1 MTLHRVLLLVHRWA
15 GLVLTL
21 YVCVIG
27 VTGAALVFRPELQ
40 KATFNRYF
48 DVQRPP
54 GTPDIAVAELISRL
68 QTAYPRYQLAGID
81 YPTARRGTYLS
92 YLINGASLVS
102 AFSDPVSGEVIGEL
116 PKTSWITRLQN
127 LHFNL
132 LAGPRGRTVN
142 GIGAASLI
150 VLFLTGLVIWW
161 PGVARWTRFNW
172 ELHRSVGVWLF
183 ALLMLWAV
191 TGVEFAFPRQFRRVV
206 NAVAP
211 LTTAQAP
218 QSTVRA
224 GAALGA
230 NDVPALIARATQL
243 VPGAKMGRIV
253 MPSTVK
259 APIQV
264 LLAYRDHGDFDTSD
278 EVLLYFDRYSGM
290 LIERRDAALQTMTA
304 GDTIMKWIGPIHLG
318 SFGGSGVKLLWSVLA
333 LSFPLLAVTGVII
346 WWRRAIS

>member
-1 MTLHRVLLLVHRWA
+1 MLRRILFLAHRWA
-15 GLVLTL
+15 GLLLTL
-21 YVCVIG
+21 YVCLIG
-27 VTGAALVFRPELQ
+27 LTGSALVFRPELQ
-40 KATFNRYF
+40 KATFSRYF
-48 DVQRPP
+48 DVDRPP
-54 GTPDIAVAELISRL
+54 GIPDAEVATLISRL
-68 QTAYPRYQLAGID
+68 EAAYPLYQLAGID

-92 YLINGASLVS
+92 YLVKGGSLVS

-116 PKTSWITRLQN
+116 PKTSWISRLQD

-132 LAGPRGRTVN
+132 LAGPRGRVTN

-150 VLFLTGLVIWW
+150 ALFLTGLVIWW
-161 PGVARWTRFNW
+161 PGVARWTRFTW

-191 TGVEFAFPRQFRRVV
+191 TGVEFAFPRQFRRAV
-206 NAVAP
+206 NAVTP
-211 LTTAQAP
+211 LTVTRTP
-218 QSTVRA
+218 ESTVRA
-224 GAALGA
+224 GAVLGA
-230 NDVPALIARATQL
+230 NDIPVLVMRARQL

-253 MPSTVK
+253 MPSAPK

-264 LLAYRDHGDFDTSD
+264 LLAYKDHGDFDTSD

-290 LIERRDAALQTMTA
+290 LLERRDAALQTMSA
-304 GDTIMKWIGPIHLG
+304 GDTLMKWIGPIHLG

-346 WWRRAIS
+346 WWRRGVS